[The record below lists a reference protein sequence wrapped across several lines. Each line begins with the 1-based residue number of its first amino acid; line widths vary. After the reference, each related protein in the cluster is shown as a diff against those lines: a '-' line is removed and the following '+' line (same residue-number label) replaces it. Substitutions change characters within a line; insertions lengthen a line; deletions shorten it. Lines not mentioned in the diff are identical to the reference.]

1 MPTLHMFRRWRGF
14 TLIELLVVIAIIA
27 ILIGLLLP
35 AVQKVRAAAA
45 RSQSTNNLKQM
56 TLALINMA
64 DTYSGV
70 LPDIDGNYPQ
80 KPGFQGAGAIL
91 DPYFTNGTYPKGIP
105 MIGTPFYFMLPFV
118 EQQNTYNYMMTQHYD
133 SWWCGW
139 QVKIYASP
147 ADPSAPAN
155 NMPDGGSPRFGTSYS
170 PNEYVL
176 RGQPLTDTQWPS
188 RGYYP
193 VAKFPASISDGTS
206 NTLAFA
212 ERRMICPLQGGAV
225 FYWGET
231 GGGCD
236 RTGYTTSNTIGSMPA
251 VWSLNPAQGN
261 IQLPNAVLLPQI
273 NPPVNACNPCLMN
286 SSTDGGILV
295 ATFDGSVHIASQ
307 GISQPTWQYLVLPND
322 GLLLGPD
329 WTP

>member
-1 MPTLHMFRRWRGF
+1 MFRRWRGF

-45 RSQSTNNLKQM
+45 RSQCSNNLKQM

-70 LPDIDGNYPQ
+70 LPDIDGLYPSP
-80 KPGFQGAGAIL
+80 PGSIKDLTFNQ
-91 DPYFTNGTYPKGIP
+91 F
-105 MIGTPFYFMLPFV
+105 MIGTPMYFMLPFI
-118 EQQNTYNYMMTQHYD
+118 EQTNVFNFMQTQHYD

-139 QVKIYASP
+139 QIKVYACP

-155 NMPDGGSPRFGTSYS
+155 NQPDASSPRFGTSYS

-176 RGQPLTDTQWPS
+176 RMQPLTDTQWPD
-188 RGYYP
+188 RGWVP
-193 VAKFPASISDGTS
+193 TAKYPASITDGTS
-206 NTLAFA
+206 NTIAFA
-212 ERRMICPLQGGAV
+212 ERRMICPVSGGAV

-231 GGGCD
+231 GGGCN

-251 VWSLNPAQGN
+251 IWSLNPSQGN
-261 IQLPNAVLLPQI
+261 TAAANAVLLPQF
-273 NPPVNACNPCLMN
+273 NPPVNACNACLTQSN
-286 SSTDGGILV
+286 HDGGMMV
-295 ATFDGSVHIASQ
+295 ATFDGSIHMATQ
-307 GISQPTWQYLVLPND
+307 GISQPTWQNLVVPND
-322 GLLLGPD
+322 GFALGPD
-329 WTP
+329 WNP